1 MHEQIEVPLNPKC
14 NSRFSHFLDQTVCFQ
29 INQQKIIVLN
39 KSSTQLAS
47 REFIKSCF
55 GCALISGPNAKK
67 VFPSFPLA
75 PMFLFINKFTNYC
88 NIARN
93 IMIKNLSLSGLAI
106 FFRSSTASWGSETAE
121 VGTTC
126 GRLCDDLVLMISR
139 MQRISI
145 NIFQDLCCKWWLI

>member
-47 REFIKSCF
+47 RKFIKSCF
-55 GCALISGPNAKK
+55 GCALISGRMRKRLS
-67 VFPSFPLA
+67 VVPSRSL
-75 PMFLFINKFTNYC
+75 FLFINKFTNYC

-106 FFRSSTASWGSETAE
+106 FFRSSTVSWGSETAE

-126 GRLCDDLVLMISR
+126 GRLCDDLVLMISW
-139 MQRISI
+139 MQRVSI
-145 NIFQDLCCKWWLI
+145 NIAQDLCCKWWLI